1 MVLLT
6 GKQSFCEEWAEWHY
20 FPFTSKK
27 KKRTYLKALIVKIC
41 ANYHFW
47 KTLFS
52 LTGETV
58 GLLLTRG
65 RKDLELEMSK
75 GETRKTGAEK
85 GELNWFPIYALLAL
99 DQATKR
105 EI

>member
-1 MVLLT
+1 MALL
-6 GKQSFCEEWAEWHY
+6 
-20 FPFTSKK
+20 FPKK
-27 KKRTYLKALIVKIC
+27 IRTYLKTLIVKIC

-52 LTGETV
+52 PAWETV

-65 RKDLELEMSK
+65 RKNLELEMSK
-75 GETRKTGAEK
+75 GETRKTGPQK

-99 DQATKR
+99 DQATKI
-105 EI
+105 EIEI